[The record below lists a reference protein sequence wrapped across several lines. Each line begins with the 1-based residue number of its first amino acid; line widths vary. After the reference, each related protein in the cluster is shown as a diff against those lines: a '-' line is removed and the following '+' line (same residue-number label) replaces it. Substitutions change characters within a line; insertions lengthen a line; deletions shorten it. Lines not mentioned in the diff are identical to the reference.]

1 MPAKM
6 TDYFLLVLFLI
17 TNTRN
22 TSLKKPV
29 MVVNRKIYNHTL
41 AVTVGHKIVLNMSAN
56 ALPTCRD
63 EIFVYFPIS

>member
-1 MPAKM
+1 M
-6 TDYFLLVLFLI
+6 TDYFLFILFLI

-41 AVTVGHKIVLNMSAN
+41 TVMVGHKIAKHV
-56 ALPTCRD
+56 C
-63 EIFVYFPIS
+63 

>member
-1 MPAKM
+1 M

-29 MVVNRKIYNHTL
+29 MVVNRKIYNRTL
-41 AVTVGHKIVLNMSAN
+41 AVTVGHKIALNMSAK